1 MPVLTSII
9 IGNNAVTYTKQFT
22 TANFTSL
29 RTLVLGSGAFKYCE
43 SFVVENVPQLTRL
56 EIGSSCCQDATVF
69 SLGCACRK
77 SG

>member
-1 MPVLTSII
+1 MPVLTSLT
-9 IGNNAVTYTKQFT
+9 IGKNAVTYTKQFT

-56 EIGSSCCQDATVF
+56 EIGSSCCQGATVF
-69 SLGCACRK
+69 SLGRACQK

>member
-9 IGNNAVTYTKQFT
+9 IGKNAVTYTKEFT

-69 SLGCACRK
+69 SLGRTCGK

>member
-1 MPVLTSII
+1 MPALASLT
-9 IGNNAVTYTKQFT
+9 IGNNAATYTKQFS

-43 SFVVENVPQLTRL
+43 SFVVENVPLLSRL
-56 EIGSSCCQDATVF
+56 EIGSSCCQSATVF
-69 SLGCACRK
+69 SLGRACRK

>member
-1 MPVLTSII
+1 MPVLTSLT
-9 IGNNAVTYTKQFT
+9 IGKNAVTYTKQFT

-69 SLGCACRK
+69 SLGRTCGK
-77 SG
+77 LG

>member
-1 MPVLTSII
+1 MPALTSLI

-56 EIGSSCCQDATVF
+56 EIGSSCCQGATVF